1 MEVIAASILT
11 TILIVAILN
20 RKRTIKLKKIGF
32 RQSTLHVIVRDIL
45 PTNQELK
52 QKITTQSK
60 LHMKKNTT
68 RVIKTSDNKVYWVDN
83 NNFLC
88 AEIIDGEFDKDL
100 GKPIDTSNLSKD
112 EVNDLLYI
120 LDNLKNG

>member
-11 TILIVAILN
+11 AIVIVAILSK
-20 RKRTIKLKKIGF
+20 KRTIKLKKIGF
-32 RQSTLHVIVRDIL
+32 RQSTLHMIIKDIL
-45 PTNQELK
+45 PTNQEFK
-52 QKITTQSK
+52 QKTVTQSK
-60 LHMKKNTT
+60 LHMEKSTI

-88 AEIIDGEFDKDL
+88 ADIVDGEFDKDL
-100 GKPIDTSNLSKD
+100 GKPIDTSSLSKE